1 MIFDRLCGSDRF
13 STHEKWSIILKS
25 SETHLFP
32 HSFAK
37 SHVEFIILCIFRH
50 GHGSQLR

>member
-25 SETHLFP
+25 SETQ
-32 HSFAK
+32 SK
-37 SHVEFIILCIFRH
+37 IINPPLQITLNRDEP
-50 GHGSQLR
+50 